1 MIKIKLLNEILIYNI
16 TNLIP
21 FNNINHTFQIIYN
34 ES

>member
-16 TNLIP
+16 TNLNL